1 MPPLLRLEGDHL
13 FQLGR
18 ALESLSIDGV
28 GAELGKFICFLRIYV
43 VWLL

>member
-1 MPPLLRLEGDHL
+1 MALLRLEGDHL

-28 GAELGKFICFLRIYV
+28 GAELGKFN
-43 VWLL
+43 LLLMIML